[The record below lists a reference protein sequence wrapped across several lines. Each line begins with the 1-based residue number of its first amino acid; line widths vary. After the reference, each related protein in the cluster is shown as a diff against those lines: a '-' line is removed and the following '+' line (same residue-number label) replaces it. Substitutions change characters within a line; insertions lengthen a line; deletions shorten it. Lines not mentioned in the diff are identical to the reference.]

1 MTAQFVAPEQPCL
14 LPHYARVGIILPLD
28 RFFKNHFIVLRG
40 ETVWVIRKLPV
51 ALTKTLRLHSREAD
65 GEVPLQ
71 DGGLSVEAFYALGPS
86 IYISVHLPPPSRLP
100 APQACVLTS
109 QLTSKKG
116 GRTTLAKRGHS
127 RL

>member
-1 MTAQFVAPEQPCL
+1 MSRENFSIGVQTPQYIKLMISNFITL
-14 LPHYARVGIILPLD
+14 L
-28 RFFKNHFIVLRG
+28 FFKNHFIVLRG